1 MNWRKRMFSNMFWR
15 NMLAD
20 FGGRSGYDRT
30 PGNFTPYF
38 LYKIG
43 PYETDEYLHFPKE
56 PFPLRYKNEIFNKLF
71 EYNGFDIIKYLD
83 FHFTSYQDK
92 DDFLRFLHHE
102 ISERLSLGSGKSRSS
117 KLQSALNWVM
127 EQKAIIQQNREQ
139 KLKEEIKNGVQ
150 EIVTSEPSNA
160 PNTDALIQS
169 FTDRL
174 SGHLDRIIAESE
186 EGIRSLTGSFSTGNI
201 QLNNRNHEERV
212 IQLLILLQQVQAPA
226 HVAKA
231 EQVFKKFTA
240 ADIAAI
246 LHLHFEA
253 FHGNKINT
261 LQRKVGDQADR
272 IKANNP
278 KVKRLTEALQD
289 FFY

>member
-1 MNWRKRMFSNMFWR
+1 MKWKQILFSNMFWR

-38 LYKIG
+38 RYKIG
-43 PYETDEYLHFPKE
+43 VYEPDEYLYFPKE

-83 FHFTSYQDK
+83 FHFTNYQDK
-92 DDFLRFLHHE
+92 DDFLRFLHYE
-102 ISERLSLGSGKSRSS
+102 ISERLKLGSGKSRNL
-117 KLQSALNWVM
+117 KLQSALAWVT
-127 EQKAIIQQNREQ
+127 EKKATLQQLRER
-139 KLKEEIKNGVQ
+139 KLSEEIKKGVQ
-150 EIVTSEPSNA
+150 EIVTSEPHSSLE
-160 PNTDALIQS
+160 TDALIQLLA
-169 FTDRL
+169 DKL
-174 SGHLDRIIAESE
+174 SSHIEKIMAEAE
-186 EGIRSLTGSFSTGNI
+186 EGIRGLTGSFTTGNI
-201 QLNNRNHEERV
+201 QVNNRNHEEKI
-212 IQLLILLQQVQAPA
+212 IQVLILLQQVQAPS
-226 HVAKA
+226 HIAKA
-231 EQVFKKFTA
+231 ELVFKRFTA

-253 FHGNKINT
+253 FHDNKLNT
-261 LQRKVGDQADR
+261 LQRKVGDQMDR
-272 IKANNP
+272 IKTNNL

>member
-1 MNWRKRMFSNMFWR
+1 MDLKKSLFSNMFWR

-20 FGGRSGYDRT
+20 FGARSGYNKT

-38 LYKIG
+38 LYRIG
-43 PYETDEYLHFPKE
+43 QYQPDEYLYFSKQ
-56 PFPLRYKNEIFNKLF
+56 PFSLRYKNEIFNKLF

-83 FHFTSYQDK
+83 FHFTAYQDK
-92 DDFLRFLHHE
+92 DDFLRFLQHE
-102 ISERLSLGSGKSRSS
+102 ASERLRLDSGKSRNS
-117 KLQSALNWVM
+117 KLQSALNWVT
-127 EQKAIIQQNREQ
+127 EQKASIQQTREQ
-139 KLKEEIKNGVQ
+139 RLKEEIKQGVQ
-150 EIVTSEPSNA
+150 EIVTSEPA
-160 PNTDALIQS
+160 GPVEADALIQS

-201 QLNNRNHEERV
+201 QLNNRNHEEKV
-212 IQLLILLQQVQAPA
+212 IQLLILLQQVQAPF
-226 HVAKA
+226 HIAKA
-231 EQVFKKFTA
+231 ELVFKKFTA

-253 FHGNKINT
+253 FHDNKLNT
-261 LQRKVGDQADR
+261 LQRKVGDQMDR